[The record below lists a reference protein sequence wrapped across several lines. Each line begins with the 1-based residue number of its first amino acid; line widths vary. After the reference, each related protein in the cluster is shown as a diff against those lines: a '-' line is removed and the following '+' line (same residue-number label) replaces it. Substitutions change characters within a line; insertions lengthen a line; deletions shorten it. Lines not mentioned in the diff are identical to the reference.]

1 MSKAQKEKSEPK
13 VHKKSQFSVKKDPK
27 TGLFMLSGPSFKK
40 EDIDRS
46 FPKDHEDRVSTVMR
60 RSVGL

>member
-1 MSKAQKEKSEPK
+1 M
-13 VHKKSQFSVKKDPK
+13 HKKSQFSVKKDPK

-46 FPKDHEDRVSTVMR
+46 FPEDHEDRVSTVMR